1 MAGKA
6 LIYIVDDEPLQREL
20 LADHLGNMPAYEIHS
35 FGTGEECLA
44 AIKVRIPT
52 IVFLDYYLNSQVKD
66 AMDGTEILQEIK
78 SIAPAIEVVM
88 ISGQDKIEV
97 AVNSMKHGAFDY
109 IVKGEGAFV
118 RAEKTVFNIYRFHK
132 LTGTASRYRTLMVL
146 FGIGMLLMII
156 LVIYLQTHGYISKLP
171 GWA

>member
-44 AIKVRIPT
+44 ALKVRIPT
-52 IVFLDYYLNSQVKD
+52 IVFLDYNLDSQVKD

-78 SIAPAIEVVM
+78 SIAPAVEVVM
-88 ISGQDKIEV
+88 ISGQDRIEV

-118 RAEKTVFNIYRFHK
+118 RAEKTVFNIYLFHK
-132 LTGTASRYRTLMVL
+132 LTGTASRYRTLMLL
-146 FGIGMLLMII
+146 FGIGMLLMIL
-156 LVIYLQTHGYISKLP
+156 LVIYLETNGLISNIP
-171 GWA
+171 GWS

>member
-1 MAGKA
+1 MASKA

-78 SIAPAIEVVM
+78 TIAPSIEVVM

>member
-1 MAGKA
+1 
-6 LIYIVDDEPLQREL
+6 
-20 LADHLGNMPAYEIHS
+20 MPAYEIHS

-78 SIAPAIEVVM
+78 KLAPAIEVVM